1 MTISGLMPDRISID
15 PTSAPAIGVDDCYFY
30 HSMDIPGIGSV
41 RGEWDLRGRFDEYTG
56 HVPMAGKTVLDVGA
70 ASGFLSME
78 AEQRGAFVTSF
89 DAEGSNQFQFLPN
102 ATGTEVPP
110 LAFKMMRNSY
120 LLAHRAFRSK
130 ARAIYGDIYKL
141 SELAP
146 PTDIVLVGQI
156 LVHLSNPLEVI
167 RQASLL
173 AKERLIIIEGS
184 FEANQPLAVFLGTPP
199 LSWWHFSNA
208 LYRQSLDMLGF
219 RVIQESKSAYIC
231 TVPHMPPS
239 VDVWTFVAER
249 RPSAAINNK
258 NSLNYLARLAEILG
272 WKPRRGI

>member
-1 MTISGLMPDRISID
+1 M
-15 PTSAPAIGVDDCYFY
+15 SAPAIGVDDCYFY
-30 HSMDIPGIGSV
+30 HSMDIPGIGPV
-41 RGEWDLRGRFDEYTG
+41 RGDWDLRGRFDEYTG

-78 AEQRGAFVTSF
+78 AEQRGAIVTSF
-89 DAEGSNQFQFLPN
+89 DADGSHQYQFLPN
-102 ATGTEVPP
+102 ATGTEVFP
-110 LAFKMMRNSY
+110 LAFKKMRNSY

-146 PTDIVLVGQI
+146 PSDIVLVAQI
-156 LVHLSNPLEVI
+156 LVHLNNPLEVI

-173 AKERLIIIEGS
+173 AKERLIIAEGS
-184 FEANQPLAVFLGTPP
+184 FDANQPLAVFLGTPP

-208 LYRQSLDMLGF
+208 LYRQTLDMLGF

-231 TVPHMPPS
+231 NDPRYPPS

-249 RPSAAINNK
+249 LPSAAMSNK
-258 NSLNYLARLAEILG
+258 ASLTYLARLAEIFG
-272 WKPRRGI
+272 GKPLQGI